1 MLFPEES
8 RMLVTAENIREV
20 MTRVPADQAEDLA
33 PGCETWSMLL
43 HGGSTRG
50 QITVWPEVDIAAVSW
65 GRGSFWG
72 RWYAQE
78 RIILLNE
85 LIRGH
90 AVVVD
95 EHGEMWA
102 YMEPAEFN
110 RWMEERFVRTWDT
123 EGLKRAAAGDAP
135 EALTVSVGC
144 SRVRIFR
151 GEEMA
156 EKLLSAMQNP
166 DESPHQP
173 KPNLH

>member
-1 MLFPEES
+1 
-8 RMLVTAENIREV
+8 MLVTAENIRDV
-20 MTRVPADQAEDLA
+20 MTHVPADQAEDLA

-50 QITVWPEVDIAAVSW
+50 HITVWPEVGIAAVSW
-65 GRGSFWG
+65 GQGSFWG

-90 AVVVD
+90 ALVVD
-95 EHGEMWA
+95 EQGEMWV

-110 RWMEERFVRTWDT
+110 RWIEERFVRTWDT
-123 EGLKRAAAGDAP
+123 AGLKRAARGEDP
-135 EALTVSVGC
+135 ETLTVSVGC

-151 GEEMA
+151 GEELA
-156 EKLLSAMQNP
+156 ERLLSAMEDP
-166 DESPHQP
+166 DGPP
-173 KPNLH
+173 FRVKPNLQ